1 MQFKTIACGLS
12 HSGCVT
18 ADGQVYSWGL
28 TGEVSGKANQDKLL
42 DKCLYKRPQPISFRH
57 CLERDPGSSN
67 AQQRRKSGTANDG
80 SGQGGESTT
89 ASALI
94 EDIRMGEYFTIA
106 MSTRG
111 YVYTWGMN
119 DKGQLGINS
128 DVPYSFEPVAVSSSK
143 STLSKAVQR
152 IDCGLKHCIVLTKDY
167 QLYSWG
173 SNQLF

>member
-1 MQFKTIACGLS
+1 M
-12 HSGCVT
+12 
-18 ADGQVYSWGL
+18 WGL
-28 TGEVSGKANQDKLL
+28 CGEVSGKPNQEKLL
-42 DKCLYKRPQPISFRH
+42 DKCLYKRPQLVSFRH

-67 AQQRRKSGTANDG
+67 AAQQRRKSGADG
-80 SGQGGESTT
+80 AT
-89 ASALI
+89 ASQENSASSAQI
-94 EDIRMGEYFTIA
+94 EDIRMGEYFTMA

-143 STLSKAVQR
+143 STLSKAVQK
-152 IDCGLKHCIVLTKDY
+152 IDCGLKHCLVLTKDY

-173 SNQLF
+173 SN

>member
-1 MQFKTIACGLS
+1 MYT
-12 HSGCVT
+12 
-18 ADGQVYSWGL
+18 WGL

-42 DKCLYKRPQPISFRH
+42 EKCLYKRPQPVSFRH

-67 AQQRRKSGTANDG
+67 AQQRRKSGTDG
-80 SGQGGESTT
+80 SDSTT
-89 ASALI
+89 SSAAI
-94 EDIRMGEYFTIA
+94 EDIRMGEYFSIA

-173 SNQLF
+173 SN